1 MECVA
6 YLRVSTEKQAEE
18 GNGLDSQKRDIENY
32 CRKNQLIISDWYED
46 DGFTGSNMNRP
57 ALQRLIND
65 CSKKKLKCVV
75 AFKLDRLS
83 RSMVDGIYL
92 IERVFIPN
100 GVDFRCVHDSVSYDS
115 PMEQAYTQMMAVFAQ
130 LDKNTMLLR
139 MRGGMLERVKQG
151 YWMGGGN
158 TPYCYRYSKEDGILV
173 PIPERK
179 EMALRAMNLYISGYS
194 DVRIQKLI
202 GFKSEFVTRQVL
214 TSPVN
219 IGMIPYKGKLYKG
232 RHEEGRAHIEVTVI
246 VHRHDI
252 DADSVLLRDSLRH
265 FFKLLPLGL
274 AEKSGIVRDIVKLC
288 SARRGGSA
296 VFNIACAILYVVLKA
311 ACPVVLS
318 EPIQEGILN
327 SLQGGVR
334 ENLRALVA
342 VVIEPILSFTH
353 AEQQQ
358 NTVSPG
364 VLPHIIAMVY
374 ALRRSIGAV
383 GVKYAVIVK
392 NDGVNAYPV
401 FIGHRLRHLFK
412 PLSVSI
418 GQKTYI
424 VRDVIRLCTVRLG
437 SICRGAERDE
447 KHEDKQY

>member
-1 MECVA
+1 MV
-6 YLRVSTEKQAEE
+6 YGV
-18 GNGLDSQKRDIENY
+18 G
-32 CRKNQLIISDWYED
+32 
-46 DGFTGSNMNRP
+46 
-57 ALQRLIND
+57 RL
-65 CSKKKLKCVV
+65 
-75 AFKLDRLS
+75 
-83 RSMVDGIYL
+83 
-92 IERVFIPN
+92 
-100 GVDFRCVHDSVSYDS
+100 
-115 PMEQAYTQMMAVFAQ
+115 
-130 LDKNTMLLR
+130 
-139 MRGGMLERVKQG
+139 
-151 YWMGGGN
+151 
-158 TPYCYRYSKEDGILV
+158 
-173 PIPERK
+173 
-179 EMALRAMNLYISGYS
+179 
-194 DVRIQKLI
+194 
-202 GFKSEFVTRQVL
+202 
-214 TSPVN
+214 
-219 IGMIPYKGKLYKG
+219 
-232 RHEEGRAHIEVTVI
+232 EGRTHIEVTVI

-274 AEKSGIVRDIVKLC
+274 AEKSGIVRDIVKLR
-288 SARRGGSA
+288 SARRGGA

-327 SLQGGVR
+327 PLQGGVR

-412 PLSVSI
+412 PLSVGI

-447 KHEDKQY
+447 KNEDKQY